1 MDQSKVDLTGVIILR
16 SSELENA
23 LRRAGASGDGLHE
36 LTESLAATLP
46 PDLVKKLHYIGAV
59 RNQVAH
65 EAANAPAEA
74 IDVDSFNRACDEALA
89 FLNAGGT
96 PVPAA
101 AEIPAVNEE
110 ELVRGEYARL
120 NFDRFFRRAALI
132 PGGHA
137 LYPLYLLVISLKKA
151 RAPGAG
157 MLGYFLFILFLTIA
171 IQNNSKPWLWPAGI
185 CFVASWIYGAIDGWC
200 RRKIDELPQM
210 VYLGPG
216 INLFYFLYRIAQ
228 LTDKLRFFGALSM
241 LAAVFSAVYLLVF
254 YHEYRAGLIVLGAGY
269 AVGAVMA
276 LVEGFQAR
284 AVAAEEANLH
294 DFSQK

>member
-1 MDQSKVDLTGVIILR
+1 MDQRKVDLTGVIILR
-16 SSELENA
+16 SSELESA
-23 LRRAGASGDGLHE
+23 LRRAGASGAGLHE
-36 LTESLAATLP
+36 LTESLAPTLSA
-46 PDLVKKLHYIGAV
+46 DLVKKLHYIGAV

-65 EAANAPAEA
+65 EAVNAPAEE
-74 IDVDSFNRACDEALA
+74 IDVDAFNRACDEVLA
-89 FLNAGGT
+89 VLNPGEASA
-96 PVPAA
+96 PAPQV
-101 AEIPAVNEE
+101 PAVNEE

-120 NFDRFFRRAALI
+120 DFDRFFRRAALI
-132 PGGHA
+132 PGGHV

-171 IQNNSKPWLWPAGI
+171 IQHNSRPWLWPAGI
-185 CFVASWIYGAIDGWC
+185 CFAASWIYGAIDGWC

-216 INLFYFLYRIAQ
+216 VNLLYFLYRIAQ

-241 LAAVFSAVYLLVF
+241 LAAIFSAVYLLVF

-276 LVEGFQAR
+276 LVESFQAR
-284 AVAAEEANLH
+284 AVAEEEAQQQTFL
-294 DFSQK
+294 DK

>member
-16 SSELENA
+16 SSELESA
-23 LRRAGASGDGLHE
+23 LRRAGASGAGLHE

-46 PDLVKKLHYIGAV
+46 PDLAKKLHYIGAV

-65 EAANAPAEA
+65 QADSAPTEE
-74 IDVDSFNRACDEALA
+74 IDVDSFNRACDEVLA
-89 FLNAGGT
+89 FLNSGAA
-96 PVPAA
+96 PDAA
-101 AEIPAVNEE
+101 AAQPAMDEA
-110 ELVRGEYARL
+110 ELVRGEYDRL
-120 NFDRFFRRAALI
+120 DFDRFFRRAALI
-132 PGGHA
+132 PGGHV

-171 IQNNSKPWLWPAGI
+171 IQHNSKPWLWPAGI
-185 CFVASWIYGAIDGWC
+185 CFIAAWLYGAIDGWC

-216 INLFYFLYRIAQ
+216 INLLYFLYRIAQ

-276 LVEGFQAR
+276 LVESFQAR
-284 AVAAEEANLH
+284 AVAVEEAERRN
-294 DFSQK
+294 FPEK